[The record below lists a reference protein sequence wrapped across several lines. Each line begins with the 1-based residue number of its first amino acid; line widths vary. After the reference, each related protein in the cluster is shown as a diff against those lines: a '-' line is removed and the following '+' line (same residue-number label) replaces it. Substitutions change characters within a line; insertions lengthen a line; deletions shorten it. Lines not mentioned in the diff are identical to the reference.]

1 MHMRLYRTDKKR
13 AGGFLIEHVPTNVG
27 QAHGNGRLAG
37 GKREVSKQFKCH
49 TSKKGKTHYHS
60 MNRQCLTGMLISL
73 YVPNTMNKYMENR
86 TIIISALK
94 TIRKKS
100 KRTTYL
106 VSVWWPDQSVQQQ
119 KKINEHK
126 PAKTINTENVFLKHS
141 WHLFGHCFQIS
152 FSIKCKQ
159 TWGDA

>member
-1 MHMRLYRTDKKR
+1 MSPQEGICKRNTQNAHEIAQNREKKK

-60 MNRQCLTGMLISL
+60 TNRQCLTGMLISL
-73 YVPNTMNKYMENR
+73 YVPKTMNKYTEKR

-94 TIRKKS
+94 TKRKKNKS
-100 KRTTYL
+100 TTYL
-106 VSVWWPDQSVQQQ
+106 VTV
-119 KKINEHK
+119 
-126 PAKTINTENVFLKHS
+126 
-141 WHLFGHCFQIS
+141 
-152 FSIKCKQ
+152 
-159 TWGDA
+159 